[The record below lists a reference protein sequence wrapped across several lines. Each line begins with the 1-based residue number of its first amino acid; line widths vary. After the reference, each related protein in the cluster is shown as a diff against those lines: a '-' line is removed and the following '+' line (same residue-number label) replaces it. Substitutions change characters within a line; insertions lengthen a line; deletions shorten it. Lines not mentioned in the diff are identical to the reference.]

1 MFLLVSC
8 SMTKIFYNYADLL
21 VVNWFE
27 SYIELSETQ
36 RSDLYVKV
44 DKFFAWHR
52 KSELPK
58 TVLFLEKLKVRYEN
72 GIDKQD
78 INWIRSESKILLK
91 RVLRY
96 AEADIVSFL
105 LTIDDYQV
113 LEAKEKLSKKEDDW
127 LIEQSK
133 MSFEE
138 LREHTLERSYD
149 FFDEWLGS
157 LKPDQKQIIATWVQP
172 DPNWV
177 AVRLRNR
184 DKFQSDLIDLLKSKE
199 RLKTNIH
206 SWIND
211 PETHWTDEYKSV
223 IEGKRQEWGMVT
235 LVLDSNTTP
244 RQRDHAIEKLSQYIE
259 DFKELTNVNIED

>member
-1 MFLLVSC
+1 
-8 SMTKIFYNYADLL
+8 MTKVFYNYADLL

-27 SYIELSETQ
+27 SYLELSETQ
-36 RSDLYVKV
+36 RSDLNIKV

-58 TVLFLEKLKVRYEN
+58 TVLFLEKLKVRYKN

-78 INWIRSESKILLK
+78 INWIRSESKNILI

-96 AEADIVSFL
+96 SEADIVSFL

-138 LREHTLERSYD
+138 LREHTLERAYD

-157 LKPDQKQIIATWVQP
+157 LKSDQKQIIATWVQP

-199 RLKTNIH
+199 LLKTNIH

-211 PETHWTDEYKSV
+211 PESHWTDEFKSV
-223 IEGKRQEWGMVT
+223 IEGKRQEWDMVT
-235 LVLDSNTTP
+235 LMLDANTMP

-259 DFKELTNVNIED
+259 DFKELTNVNVED